1 MQKLTALLSNS
12 LLALGLLMATLT
24 APILFAQPAAAQANE
39 QAICEGSGGTWSGSQ
54 CSTSDNRTVIG
65 TIRQVVNILIF
76 IVGAVSIIM
85 VVIGGLRYVLS
96 GGDQNS
102 ISSAKNTILY
112 AIVGIVVAV
121 AAYAIVNFVLLN
133 LGVK

>member
-1 MQKLTALLSNS
+1 MQKLLSFIRTTVLS
-12 LLALGLLMATLT
+12 IGLLAGAI
-24 APILFAQPAAAQANE
+24 AVPIMTAQPVAAQANE
-39 QAICEGSGGTWSGSQ
+39 QSICEGSGGTWSGGK
-54 CSTSDNRTVIG
+54 CTSPDNRSVIG

-85 VVIGGLRYVLS
+85 VVVGGLRYVLS

-112 AIVGIVVAV
+112 AIIGIVVAV
-121 AAYAIVNFVLLN
+121 AAYAIVNFVLQN